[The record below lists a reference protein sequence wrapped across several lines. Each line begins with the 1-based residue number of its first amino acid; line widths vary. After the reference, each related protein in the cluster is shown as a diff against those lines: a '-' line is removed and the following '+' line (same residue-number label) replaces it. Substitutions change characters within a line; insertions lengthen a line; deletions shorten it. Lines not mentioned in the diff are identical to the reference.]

1 MLISINLLNFLS
13 KLEILIVV
21 ISPDLEKQ
29 MQTKENLEKSLGIFL
44 DLEIKIKYQGDS
56 YNGPGNAQ
64 MNLNLLLNQ
73 LTFINSNY
81 FLIDQESDPNLDM
94 KFKLEHDQIIALK
107 NTLLKNFEESKFT
120 QTYVISSIQNE
131 NYIRPF
137 VIQYQQIYEV
147 KEWRDIIDNQIQTL
161 Y

>member
-56 YNGPGNAQ
+56 YNGPGNA
-64 MNLNLLLNQ
+64 
-73 LTFINSNY
+73 
-81 FLIDQESDPNLDM
+81 
-94 KFKLEHDQIIALK
+94 
-107 NTLLKNFEESKFT
+107 
-120 QTYVISSIQNE
+120 
-131 NYIRPF
+131 
-137 VIQYQQIYEV
+137 
-147 KEWRDIIDNQIQTL
+147 
-161 Y
+161 